1 MDDARRAMEG
11 ILGAVGR
18 ASDMA
23 QQIRL
28 ATQQQTQASSQV
40 SDAMREI
47 AGSMGTAT
55 AEGAAVYTAAEGLRR
70 LADELRHLDG
80 REATP
85 AGH

>member
-1 MDDARRAMEG
+1 MEG

>member
-1 MDDARRAMEG
+1 VDEARQAMEG

-47 AGSMGTAT
+47 VGSMGTASS
-55 AEGAAVYTAAEGLRR
+55 EGSAVSNAAEHLRR
-70 LADELRHLDG
+70 LADELRQLDG
-80 REATP
+80 PVTS
-85 AGH
+85 